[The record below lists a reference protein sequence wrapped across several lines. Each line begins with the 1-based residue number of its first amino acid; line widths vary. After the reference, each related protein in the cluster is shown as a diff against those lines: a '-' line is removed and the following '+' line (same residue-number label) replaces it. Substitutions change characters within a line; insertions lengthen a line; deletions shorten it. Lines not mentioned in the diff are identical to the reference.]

1 MFTTVPALLAL
12 LLSAA
17 AVAARPQ
24 TPPAEGDL
32 PPGAPAEA
40 RAAWEALLG
49 AAFPSGAPA
58 PVTAFELEFDGRV
71 YSADRQT
78 NDFSGKYLYLD
89 PGFVRTELAR
99 SERVTMR
106 GPEGDWLIF
115 KDGRKVKLEGR
126 DFEVDV
132 EELDRAV
139 GVARSFVAL
148 TDPRTIRIE
157 RLELL
162 PGPPSS
168 IPDALSKRAV
178 ALQWLLLETPDFRLA
193 SDRPPGPGQPP
204 DLHRIEL
211 GLDRATH
218 LPSLVVVRQSD
229 LGQRGFE
236 SAQLLALQ
244 DFRTLDGYRVPHTVV
259 TYGPDAGTSP
269 WTFDPRRPTFD
280 LYVRGGTLRPQP
292 PLTPAS
298 FRP

>member
-1 MFTTVPALLAL
+1 MSTLLAL
-12 LLSAA
+12 LLPLWTAA
-17 AVAARPQ
+17 PALPQ
-24 TPPAEGDL
+24 TPLEGGARPLPA
-32 PPGAPAEA
+32 AAAAEA
-40 RAAWEALLG
+40 RAAWEALLA
-49 AAFPSGAPA
+49 AAFPADDPA
-58 PVTAFELEFDGRV
+58 PVTAFELEFEGRM

-78 NDFSGKYLYLD
+78 NDFSGKYRYLE

-99 SERVTMR
+99 SERVTVR

-132 EELDRAV
+132 EELDRTVAV
-139 GVARSFVAL
+139 AQSFVAL

-168 IPDALSKRAV
+168 IPDALSKRAA

-193 SDRPPGPGQPP
+193 NDRPPVAGVPP
-204 DLHRIEL
+204 DLHHIEL
-211 GLDRATH
+211 GLDRQTH
-218 LPSLVVVRQSD
+218 LPSLVVVRQKA

-244 DFRTLDGYRVPHTVV
+244 DFRPLDGYRVPHVVV
-259 TYGPDAGTSP
+259 TYGPDPSTSP
-269 WTFDPRRPTFD
+269 WTFDARRPAVD
-280 LYVRGGTLRPQP
+280 LYVRGGTLRPR
-292 PLTPAS
+292 PALSPES